1 MIVNPTSGRG
11 QARRTAKA
19 VAAILQE
26 RGVDVA
32 MRETKRAGDA
42 ERLARE
48 LTTAGGSC
56 PSCVVGCGGDGTV
69 QEIANAVASLRGALG
84 SAGPLV
90 GLAPAGRCNDFARA
104 LGISPHPAAIA
115 EVLSEGRPRAIDLGR
130 VNDRYFCTVATMGVD
145 AEVSSYVDGMSMP
158 LRGTAA
164 YVYAAVRVLSR
175 YRPRHIRITGD
186 FGVIEQP
193 VFLASSANTS
203 TYGGAIKI
211 VPGAVPTD
219 GYLDLC
225 VIDHVSRMR
234 AWTLLPTVL
243 AGRHA
248 SVSEVRFIR
257 TRRLSIE
264 ADEELELW
272 ADGERI
278 ARTPVNIE
286 AVPDAIRVLL
296 PVTPGGVA
304 GAGEWER
311 VTGTP

>member
-1 MIVNPTSGRG
+1 MPTTVSRSILMIVNPTSGRG
-11 QARRTAKA
+11 RGLRTAKN
-19 VAAILQE
+19 VSAILQG
-26 RGVDVA
+26 RGINVVIH
-32 MRETKRAGDA
+32 ETKRAGDA

-48 LTTAGGSC
+48 AIRASGSF
-56 PSCVVGCGGDGTV
+56 PTCVVGCGGDGTF
-69 QEIANAVASLRGALG
+69 QEIANAAASLRAFLG
-84 SAGPLV
+84 NASPLV

-115 EVLSEGRPRAIDLGR
+115 EVLAQGRPRAIDLGR

-145 AEVSSYVDGMSMP
+145 AEVSSYVDTMRMP

-203 TYGGAIKI
+203 TYGGAIRI

-225 VIDHVSRMR
+225 VIDHVSRLR

-257 TRRLSIE
+257 TRRFSIE
-264 ADEELELW
+264 AEEGLELW

-278 ARTPVNIE
+278 ACTPVNIE

-296 PVTPGGVA
+296 PVNP
-304 GAGEWER
+304 
-311 VTGTP
+311 